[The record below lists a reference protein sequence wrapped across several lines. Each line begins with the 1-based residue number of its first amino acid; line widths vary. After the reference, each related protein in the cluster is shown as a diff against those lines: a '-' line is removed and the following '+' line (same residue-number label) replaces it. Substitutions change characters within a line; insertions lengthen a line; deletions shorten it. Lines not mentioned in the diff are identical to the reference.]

1 MAYGDEFKIDNMIH
15 DLWNTRIFEFM
26 REKKIH
32 SLQVNFSGEG
42 DSGDFDD
49 WISID
54 LNLPGYHNE
63 DAYHEVQTAFEN
75 SAVIPS
81 IPNTKKTE
89 LPQLM
94 RFLAEKYE
102 YEADHNVD
110 WVNNEG
116 GQGSVKWTSDG
127 KVILLVQ
134 QRVITF
140 EDHYFEVATGNI
152 AHPDPIPMGDA
163 EDVSEAS

>member
-32 SLQVNFSGEG
+32 SLEVNFSGEG

-49 WISID
+49 WVSID
-54 LNLPGYHNE
+54 LNLPGYSNE
-63 DAYHEVQTAFEN
+63 DAYQEVRTAFDN
-75 SAVIPS
+75 SAVIPN
-81 IPNTKKTE
+81 IPNAKKTE
-89 LPQLM
+89 LPSLM
-94 RFLAEKYE
+94 LFLAKKYE
-102 YEADHNVD
+102 HDANHDVD
-110 WVNNEG
+110 WFNNEG

-134 QRVITF
+134 ERVVSFI
-140 EDHYFEVATGNI
+140 DHHYEVATGNI
-152 AHPDPIPMGDA
+152 AHPRPLPMGDA
-163 EDVSEAS
+163 EDISEAS